1 MSLTQAVFILLGGMA
16 VLGALGMVTLRNL
29 FHSALAMILALFS
42 IAGIYVLLEAE
53 FLAVVQVLVYVG
65 AIAMLILFGI
75 MLTRDIVGRASA
87 VRNRQWPLALAVSAG
102 LLAVLAVALVR
113 AAWPLATYAPA
124 QGGVADLGLALMGPY
139 ALPFEVASVLLLVAM
154 VGALIIAREA
164 RE

>member
-1 MSLTQAVFILLGGMA
+1 MSLTQAVFILLGAMA
-16 VLGALGMVTLRNL
+16 VVGALGMVTLRNL

-42 IAGIYVLLEAE
+42 IAGVYVLLEAE

-75 MLTRDIVGRASA
+75 MLTRDIVGRATPIQ
-87 VRNRQWPLALAVSAG
+87 NRQWPLALAVSAG
-102 LLAVLAVALVR
+102 LLAVLAVGLVR
-113 AAWPLATYAPA
+113 AVWTQAGMAALPD
-124 QGGVADLGLALMGPY
+124 VADLGLALVGPY

>member
-1 MSLTQAVFILLGGMA
+1 MSLTQAVFILLGAMA

-42 IAGIYVLLEAE
+42 IAGVYVLLEAE

-75 MLTRDIVGRASA
+75 MLTRDIVGRATP

-102 LLAVLAVALVR
+102 LLAVLAVGLVR
-113 AAWPLATYAPA
+113 AVWTQAAGAAPA
-124 QGGVADLGLALMGPY
+124 GVADLGLALVGPY

>member
-1 MSLTQAVFILLGGMA
+1 MSLTQAVFILLGAMA
-16 VLGALGMVTLRNL
+16 VVGALGMVTLRNL

-42 IAGIYVLLEAE
+42 IAGVYVLLEAE

-75 MLTRDIVGRASA
+75 MLTRDIVGRTTP

-102 LLAVLAVALVR
+102 LLAVLAVGLVR
-113 AAWPLATYAPA
+113 AVWTQAGTAALP
-124 QGGVADLGLALMGPY
+124 GVADLGLALVGPY